1 MPGDWNTMG
10 KMRIGVIGSGAT
22 ATALVRGWREPV
34 LCAAADP
41 ARAAELAAEA
51 GGEALTDYAAVARDS
66 DVVVLCHEPAQLTA
80 IARTVAPYA
89 PIVVSTLAETP
100 LEVVRNA
107 YPNRPV
113 YRAAASPPCEV
124 RHGVTV
130 FATAAPQA
138 TDDQVHAL
146 FARVGKVIVLD
157 DELVDI
163 ATAVVSDVLANF
175 TLALEAQQVQARA
188 HPRPR
193 GRRRVRVGRGHDHRR
208 AADS

>member
-1 MPGDWNTMG
+1 
-10 KMRIGVIGSGAT
+10 
-22 ATALVRGWREPV
+22 
-34 LCAAADP
+34 
-41 ARAAELAAEA
+41 
-51 GGEALTDYAAVARDS
+51 
-66 DVVVLCHEPAQLTA
+66 
-80 IARTVAPYA
+80 
-89 PIVVSTLAETP
+89 
-100 LEVVRNA
+100 VRNA

-130 FATAAPQA
+130 FAAAAPQA

-163 ATAVVSDVLANF
+163 ATAVVSDVLASF
-175 TLALEAQQVQARA
+175 TLALEARQVQAAA

-193 GRRRVRVGRGHDHRR
+193 VRRRVRARRGHDHRR
-208 AADS
+208 G